1 MTTPTLARLI
11 IATVAVTLL
20 AVLLFNGSITPSA
33 RAQKKPAVKLDT
45 LAPTTPT
52 GLGVTAI
59 TDNTVSLK
67 WSASTDNSGKF
78 SYRVKVKALDGSYN
92 VEQIVSQTQSAY
104 TVQWLAPFG
113 KYSFAVYA
121 VDGSGNRSSDSN
133 LVTADTTGDTIP
145 PSAPVLQAIPL
156 GPSQVQ
162 LTWTK
167 SVDNIPN
174 YCCSYAFSMNGSPLT
189 QHINAAAAPSGSL
202 SVIIRHLPPGT
213 LKTFTVTAID
223 YTGRNS
229 STSNSASAETWPSTD
244 TTPPSVPTNLHVIS
258 LDNSGGEAWL
268 GWTQS
273 VDETD
278 AQVNVEYEIY
288 INGVLSPLGVS
299 AGVDFDFVYTFP
311 VCENTFTVKAV
322 DKTGNTS
329 AASAPVKVK
338 LWSC

>member
-1 MTTPTLARLI
+1 MTTQTLARLI
-11 IATVAVTLL
+11 IATAAVALL
-20 AVLLFNGSITPSA
+20 ALVLFSGRIASA
-33 RAQKKPAVKLDT
+33 AKADK

-52 GLGVTAI
+52 NLVVTAV
-59 TDNTVSLK
+59 TENTVSLQ
-67 WSASTDNSGKF
+67 WNPSTDNSGKF
-78 SYRVKVKALDGSYN
+78 SYRVKVNSLNSSYN
-92 VEQIVSQTQSAY
+92 VLETVSQTQTTY
-104 TVQWLAPFG
+104 TVQYLLPFG
-113 KYSFAVYA
+113 SYSFAIYA

-133 LVTADTTGDTIP
+133 LVTANTPGDTIP
-145 PSAPVLQAIPL
+145 PSAPVLQATTL

-174 YCCSYAFSMNGSPLT
+174 YCCSYAFSLNGSPLT
-189 QHINAAAAPSGSL
+189 QHINAAAAPSGYL
-202 SVIIRHLPPGT
+202 SVIIRHLPPGAVN
-213 LKTFTVTAID
+213 TFTVTAID

-229 STSNSASAETWPSTD
+229 STSNSAGAETWPSND
-244 TTPPSVPTNLHVIS
+244 TTPPSVPTNLRVIS
-258 LDNSGGEAWL
+258 VDTGGGELWL

-278 AQVNVEYEIY
+278 AQNNIEYEIY
-288 INGVLSPLGVS
+288 VNEVLSPLPVS
-299 AGVDFDFVYTFP
+299 AGVDFDFVYALP

-338 LWSC
+338 